1 MSRGIQVMQLGSI
14 TIYNKWRKTGVFLVY
29 FSRASRALAAGE
41 LRLRLIFGGFLRYF
55 QDSAAGTAARQ
66 VMLINLYRGVGFGVF
81 LAYFYELHKAVL
93 GPCFGHDQ
101 VWGEL
106 QTFFPEIRGP
116 FSHIYQQSSL

>member
-1 MSRGIQVMQLGSI
+1 MAE
-14 TIYNKWRKTGVFLVY
+14 NWRIFSVF
-29 FSRASRALAAGE
+29 FPSFQGHAAGE

-55 QDSAAGTAARQ
+55 KDSATGTAAHQ
-66 VMLINLYRGVGFGVF
+66 VMQINLYRGVGFGVF